1 MLPKKIYQHITIPTD
16 DALVLTEDLVN
27 SLKKSI
33 SSAVKLFCPLLTP
46 LATQQQISNAFLKHL
61 DDVYKQTK
69 NKDILI
75 FGVLFEQL
83 QNDVEY
89 LTQFLFLINKY
100 NVTLP
105 LHVQFKKRFLET
117 IKDIYN
123 TQDEFEALLR
133 KRIFGNLHVSKE

>member
-16 DALVLTEDLVN
+16 DALVLTTDLIK
-27 SLKKSI
+27 SLEKSI
-33 SSAVKLFCPLLTP
+33 FSAVKLFCPLLTP
-46 LATQQQISNAFLKHL
+46 LATPEQISNAFLKHL
-61 DDVYKQTK
+61 DEVYKQNK

-75 FGVLFEQL
+75 FGVLFEKL

-117 IKDIYN
+117 VKEIYN

-133 KRIFGNLHVSKE
+133 KRIFGNLHVSK

>member
-16 DALVLTEDLVN
+16 DALVLTTDLIK
-27 SLKKSI
+27 SLEKSI
-33 SSAVKLFCPLLTP
+33 LSAVKLFCPLLTP
-46 LATQQQISNAFLKHL
+46 LATTEQISNAFLKHL
-61 DDVYKQTK
+61 DQVYKQTK
-69 NKDILI
+69 HKDILI

-117 IKDIYN
+117 VKEIYN

-133 KRIFGNLHVSKE
+133 KRIFGNLHVSK